1 MRILKIAALISI
13 FSLENGH
20 AEDLGEFKKDVEKIA
35 SRMIAE
41 ASQHARC
48 FALASVSRDT
58 LIAKLHHVH
67 GTDVLEIEYFKE
79 IAGEEMD
86 RLMAKKPHDTE
97 LEMYAYE
104 RYNANCIQMHL
115 GRPKK

>member
-1 MRILKIAALISI
+1 MRVLNIAALISI
-13 FSLENGH
+13 FSLSNGH
-20 AEDLGEFKKDVEKIA
+20 AEDLGEFKKDVEIIA
-35 SRMIAE
+35 SRMMAE

-67 GTDVLEIEYFKE
+67 GTEVLEIQYFKE

-86 RLMAKKPHDTE
+86 QLMAKKPPDTE
-97 LEMYAYE
+97 LEVYAYE
-104 RYNANCIQMHL
+104 RYNANCIHMHL